1 MTSSYQK
8 RAEISLRV
16 LAQLKQ
22 QQRALET
29 EIKDVQAE
37 LTQYVLAG
45 DLEHLKTDAS
55 NTYNFEDINF
65 VYSTGRVS
73 YDYSTCPEVTSVAE
87 ALKELQSTA
96 VAIGMAKQKV
106 GTPFWT
112 VRA

>member
-8 RAEISLRV
+8 RAENSLRV

-22 QQRALET
+22 QQRALEA
-29 EIKDVQAE
+29 EIKDLQAE
-37 LTQYVLAG
+37 LTQHLLAG
-45 DLEHLKTDAS
+45 DLDHLKTNAD
-55 NTYNFEDINF
+55 NTYHFEDINF

-96 VAIGMAKQKV
+96 VAIGTAKQKV
-106 GTPFWT
+106 GSPFWT